1 MITTKQKVL
10 LGALVPLGAAVWVPQ
25 LMARMESDSSA
36 SIEAEADLELDVM
49 EPVAGGFDDGLG
61 LEEGAVAGDGSS
73 DAPSTEASAA
83 LRGPDDTLAAILDTL
98 QRSEA
103 FGAPAPQR
111 GGGGLVALAR
121 EIEAAESEDAE
132 LYSSPMVDFVD
143 DHPLRGTVTGAV
155 TRFALFGNYR
165 IAEGEML
172 PGTSARL
179 ASVTRGEVKI
189 EESGVSLE
197 VALPPLATDPSRARS
212 ATSSDGSVGFTPRDE
227 ALEELAGAT
236 QDGAAASQPS

>member
-49 EPVAGGFDDGLG
+49 EPVAGGFDDGLDVDG
-61 LEEGAVAGDGSS
+61 GALGAADPGGSGG
-73 DAPSTEASAA
+73 APSTVSSEP

-121 EIEAAESEDAE
+121 EIEAAESDDAE

-143 DHPLRGTVTGAV
+143 DHPL
-155 TRFALFGNYR
+155 
-165 IAEGEML
+165 
-172 PGTSARL
+172 
-179 ASVTRGEVKI
+179 
-189 EESGVSLE
+189 
-197 VALPPLATDPSRARS
+197 
-212 ATSSDGSVGFTPRDE
+212 
-227 ALEELAGAT
+227 
-236 QDGAAASQPS
+236 